1 MGSPPDENR
10 AAYEYASNLTH
21 VGNLKGKLLLAY
33 GTSDVGV
40 RFDQGMKLVEALTR
54 AGKPYDLIIM
64 PEVGHSPQGASRAYR
79 NRRIIRYFVEH
90 LKPELG
96 LEEETTVSGKR

>member
-1 MGSPPDENR
+1 MNSI
-10 AAYEYASNLTH
+10 LTQA
-21 VGNLKGKLLLAY
+21 NPELLIH
-33 GTSDVGV
+33 GTGDLSV
-40 RFDQGMKLVEALTR
+40 RFDQMMKMVEALTR
-54 AGKPYDLIIM
+54 ADKPYDLIIL

-79 NRRIIRYFVEH
+79 NWRIIRYFVEH